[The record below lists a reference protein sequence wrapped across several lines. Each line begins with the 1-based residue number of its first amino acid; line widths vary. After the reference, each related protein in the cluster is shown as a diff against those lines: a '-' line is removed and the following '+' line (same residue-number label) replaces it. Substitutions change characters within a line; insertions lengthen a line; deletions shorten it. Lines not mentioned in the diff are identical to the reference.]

1 MKTRVNKLWTAS
13 IMVLAML
20 LVACLTGMG
29 FAFTAHAAEGDP
41 TSTVRLTSYTTVMR
55 ENEEFE
61 FAAEVTLT
69 DGSISNEV
77 TWTSSNEDAV
87 VMADNLAI
95 AIAEGSS
102 TITATATDGASA
114 SVDVLVSNSAI
125 RVESVTVSPESLEL
139 GVGWHARVYA
149 SVLPTDAYDQDV
161 HFASS
166 DTSILT
172 VTDDG
177 YVTAVAAGQA
187 NVIAMSNDGSKTAQ

>member
-125 RVESVTVSPESLEL
+125 RVESVTVSPE
-139 GVGWHARVYA
+139 G
-149 SVLPTDAYDQDV
+149 
-161 HFASS
+161 
-166 DTSILT
+166 
-172 VTDDG
+172 
-177 YVTAVAAGQA
+177 
-187 NVIAMSNDGSKTAQ
+187 